1 MPFSA
6 QLSDQMVS
14 RYGGRRALLRHWRHM
29 LHYRLGGFSAY
40 RAIQWE
46 RVERVCFVCTG
57 NICRSPFA
65 ESVALNLGLDSRSC
79 GLNLTEGSPANETAQ
94 RIALDFGS
102 NLSAH
107 RSRRFVAAEVGG
119 GDLIV
124 AMEPVQ
130 AEEILTALPPSA
142 TAQITLLGLWAENP
156 RPYLHDPYGQ
166 ADPYF
171 QECFRIIDESVR
183 RLDSLI
189 TAGQVHPQ
197 DSAASM

>member
-1 MPFSA
+1 MPFST
-6 QLSDQMVS
+6 QLGDQMIS
-14 RYGGRRALLRHWRHM
+14 RYGGRRAYLRHWRHM
-29 LHYRLGGFSAY
+29 LHYRLGGFSPY
-40 RAIQWE
+40 RAIHWE
-46 RVERVCFVCTG
+46 RVARVCFVCTG

-65 ESVALNLGLDSRSC
+65 ESVARNLGLDSRSC
-79 GLNLTEGSPANETAQ
+79 GLNLTEGSPADEAAQ
-94 RIALDFGS
+94 RIALGFGN

-107 RSRRFVAAEVGG
+107 RSRRFVAAEVGS

-124 AMEPVQ
+124 AMEPAQ
-130 AEEILTALPPSA
+130 AEVVLTALPPA
-142 TAQITLLGLWAENP
+142 TSAQITLLGLWAESP

-166 ADPYF
+166 PDPYF

-197 DSAASM
+197 DSAASR